1 MDMTIF
7 LVESNKVLPRQGGL
21 LISAPFLRDW
31 HFARSVVLVG
41 DHNEEGSMG
50 LVLNKNISS
59 LMTLNDLVPA

>member
-7 LVESNKVLPRQGGL
+7 QVVSNKVLPRQGGL

-31 HFARSVVLVG
+31 HFARSVVLVV

-50 LVLNKNISS
+50 LVLNKNFSR
-59 LMTLNDLVPA
+59 LMTLNE